1 MNDIA
6 KIVYSIF
13 STIGFVTWPPF
24 MYQNYY
30 EGGQLSDK
38 ANCEEYAI
46 NYCSMSFKELKVF
59 FDKVTSWPQLISKL
73 LVTPTCLHDWPRTF
87 FTPKVFLFS
96 IYFGDSST
104 N

>member
-1 MNDIA
+1 MLISAEAKKFFIINTFNSLNDIA
-6 KIVYSIF
+6 TIVYSIF

-46 NYCSMSFKELKVF
+46 NYCSYVIQGVK
-59 FDKVTSWPQLISKL
+59 
-73 LVTPTCLHDWPRTF
+73 
-87 FTPKVFLFS
+87 S
-96 IYFGDSST
+96 IF
-104 N
+104 